1 MGTKAD
7 AHEYGAYGE
16 QGRCAASINAHRS
29 RGRECER
36 EWELFLLLTEIGIPT
51 APLCTV
57 TSGLNRGSGHGN

>member
-36 EWELFLLLTEIGIPT
+36 EWELFLLLTET
-51 APLCTV
+51 TV
-57 TSGLNRGSGHGN
+57 VCCEH